1 MKIGLIARAECMSLL
16 RTPTGWLV
24 MAGVWFICGLMWSLS
39 VFAYAATLA
48 DQVFDPYAIERLTL
62 VDWLLGPWW
71 GNLSVVLVFVTPV
84 LTMRSIAGE
93 RASGTLELLKTSP
106 VTSIEI
112 VVGKFVGV
120 WAFQGLMLVGTLHAP
135 IGLAFL
141 GAPAW
146 GAVGVAYMTLWC
158 FAGALTA
165 LGLMCSSVTRSQ
177 VLAAS
182 ATFAI
187 GLTAYLVGVF
197 DAGDPTAWH
206 VQLSMSTHL
215 IDGLRGALRLSDV
228 VYFVGLSAV
237 CLCAAWQRL
246 ESERWA

>member
-24 MAGVWFICGLMWSLS
+24 MAGVWFICGLMWALS

-84 LTMRSIAGE
+84 ITMRSLAGE

-112 VVGKFVGV
+112 VLGKFIGILL
-120 WAFQGLMLVGTLHAP
+120 FQGMLLAGTLHAP

-141 GAPAW
+141 GAPSW
-146 GAVGVAYMTLWC
+146 GAVGVAYATLWL

-165 LGLMCSSVTRSQ
+165 LGLMCSSLTGSQ

-182 ATFAI
+182 ATFAA

-215 IDGLRGALRLSDV
+215 IDGLRGALRLSDM
-228 VYFVGLSAV
+228 VYFFGLCAV
-237 CLCAAWQRL
+237 FLCAAWQRL